1 MSYRFF
7 TIFPFPPIV
16 FIWLIFCPDGL
27 KTLLHNRI
35 SGRLGCSESPR
46 LQTCS
51 CYRYIA
57 HAYFPSC
64 ISCIVLCLCQ
74 GFPTSQFS
82 WFQVT
87 STLWVVLESSQCRR
101 SSICYAQFKLL
112 AEQHNFR
119 TYLSATQLR
128 FMEMIGDVC
137 FHPNLH
143 IAWHFWQS
151 ESTGRRV
158 PFARDSCCT
167 WQLRL

>member
-1 MSYRFF
+1 MDLRLCC
-7 TIFPFPPIV
+7 TI
-16 FIWLIFCPDGL
+16 
-27 KTLLHNRI
+27 
-35 SGRLGCSESPR
+35 E
-46 LQTCS
+46 
-51 CYRYIA
+51 
-57 HAYFPSC
+57 
-64 ISCIVLCLCQ
+64 
-74 GFPTSQFS
+74 
-82 WFQVT
+82 FQVDSAAPNRRGFRLAAAT
-87 STLWVVLESSQCRR
+87 DTLHMHISLVVLVVLSCVCVKVSQPHSFLGSKSHPHFEYLWVVLESSQCRR